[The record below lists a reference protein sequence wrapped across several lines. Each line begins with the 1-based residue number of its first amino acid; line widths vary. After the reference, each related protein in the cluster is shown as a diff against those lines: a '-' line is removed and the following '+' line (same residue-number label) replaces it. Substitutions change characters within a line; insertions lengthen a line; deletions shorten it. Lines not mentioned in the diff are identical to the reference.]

1 MAREAWIRKFTG
13 RQIFV
18 HWLFGI
24 CWLVLALTGALFL
37 WRPDPQG
44 TVTGLGVYLQGSV
57 GQTLRTVHR
66 VAAVGLILAPLLYIV
81 LEPGRFFRDL
91 KELVTITRNDLRF
104 FVTGPVFYTTGKGH
118 VPPQGRYNGGHKLNY
133 WIVILTWIGFVV
145 SGIVMW
151 LLRGVVGAET
161 FRLMLLIHSLSFF
174 VAVPMVLLHLYL
186 TLLHPFTRQ
195 ALSSVISGYVKLS
208 YARMEHRQWV
218 EEELARGTAELRE
231 APPGAGAA

>member
-1 MAREAWIRKFTG
+1 MAREVWIRKFTG
-13 RQIFV
+13 KQIFV
-18 HWLFGI
+18 HWLFAI
-24 CWLVLALTGALFL
+24 SWLVLALTGALFL

-66 VAAVGLILAPLLYIV
+66 VAAIGLMLAPLLYIV
-81 LEPGRFFRDL
+81 LEPRRFFRDL
-91 KELVTITRNDLRF
+91 KELVAITRNDLRF

-133 WIVILTWIGFVV
+133 WIVILTWVGFVV

-151 LLRGVVGAET
+151 LLRGAVSVGT
-161 FRLMLLIHSLSFF
+161 FRLMLLVHSLSFF
-174 VAVPMVLLHLYL
+174 VAIPMVLLHLYL

-195 ALSSVISGYVKLS
+195 ALSTVLSGYVKLS